1 MTSFLQTS
9 DREKT
14 RDVSE
19 WLKKREVGLRSG
31 RFKVNTM
38 QSPLSVNYKQSLWYD
53 GIRKI
58 RLTVN
63 L

>member
-38 QSPLSVNYKQSLWYD
+38 QSPISVNYKQSSWYN